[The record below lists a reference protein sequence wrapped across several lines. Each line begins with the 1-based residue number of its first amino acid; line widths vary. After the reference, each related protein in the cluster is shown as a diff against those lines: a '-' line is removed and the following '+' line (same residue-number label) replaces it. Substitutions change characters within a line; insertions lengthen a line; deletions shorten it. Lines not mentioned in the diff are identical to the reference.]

1 MMMKMMNMMM
11 MIMIITFRMYTRMLK
26 MYTFNITSIACL
38 IKRHH
43 DRDDDRDNVDE
54 TPSCEG
60 NVESVVFKHNK

>member
-1 MMMKMMNMMM
+1 
-11 MIMIITFRMYTRMLK
+11 
-26 MYTFNITSIACL
+26 MYTFNITSSACL

-43 DRDDDRDNVDE
+43 YCDDDRDNVDE